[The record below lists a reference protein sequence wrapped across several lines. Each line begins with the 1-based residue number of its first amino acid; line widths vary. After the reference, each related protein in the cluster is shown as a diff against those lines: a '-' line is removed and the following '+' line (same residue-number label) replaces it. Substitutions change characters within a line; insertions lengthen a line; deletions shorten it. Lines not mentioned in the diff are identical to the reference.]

1 MALRDTRVAQYFGH
15 ARRQSL
21 PFGHSQNRKDVSL
34 RDAVRR
40 HGGTKR
46 NELGKNLV
54 HER

>member
-1 MALRDTRVAQYFGH
+1 
-15 ARRQSL
+15 
-21 PFGHSQNRKDVSL
+21 L